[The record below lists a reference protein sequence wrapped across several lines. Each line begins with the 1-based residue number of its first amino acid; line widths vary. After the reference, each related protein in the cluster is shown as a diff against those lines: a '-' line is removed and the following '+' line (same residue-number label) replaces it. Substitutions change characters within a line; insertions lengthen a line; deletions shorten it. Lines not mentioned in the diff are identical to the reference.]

1 MRSCLRS
8 FRGLRVFKVTGLS
21 MAQSS
26 DQETIPSRSALRR
39 LREKE
44 QKYNTILKAAET
56 LFAQKGYHQTSIEE
70 IADLAEVSTGAV
82 YFYFKNKED
91 LLIILMQEIGHQ
103 LRKLLADE
111 FKRTGF
117 SFDRFKNISFAFLKN
132 FCGSHPEW
140 IAIFFRESVGQ
151 SVEVEEQRRQLF
163 FKLTDDIK
171 EAFLQASRE
180 QGIDPVDDLIPEMV
194 GVCILG
200 IYERI
205 ACYYFLWQNPP
216 EDIDTIAQRSISFM
230 LGGISS
236 LLKK

>member
-1 MRSCLRS
+1 VAKSNDSNSL
-8 FRGLRVFKVTGLS
+8 L
-21 MAQSS
+21 
-26 DQETIPSRSALRR
+26 SRSALRR

-44 QKYNTILKAAET
+44 QRYNTILKAAET

-82 YFYFKNKED
+82 YIYFKNKED
-91 LLIILMQEIGHQ
+91 LLITLMQEIGHQ

-117 SFDRFKNISFAFLKN
+117 SLDRFKNISFAFIRN

-151 SVEVEEQRRQLF
+151 SSEVEEQRRQLF
-163 FKLTDDIK
+163 INLTDDIK
-171 EAFLQASRE
+171 EAFVQICRE
-180 QGIDPVDDLIPEMV
+180 QGIDHVDDYIPEMV
-194 GVCILG
+194 ALCILG

-205 ACYYFLWQNPP
+205 ACHYFLWQEQP
-216 EDIDTIAQRSISFM
+216 EDIDTIAQRSVSFM
-230 LGGISS
+230 LGGINN
-236 LLKK
+236 LLKD

>member
-1 MRSCLRS
+1 M
-8 FRGLRVFKVTGLS
+8 FKSNNGNSLL
-21 MAQSS
+21 
-26 DQETIPSRSALRR
+26 SRSALRR

-91 LLIILMQEIGHQ
+91 LLITLMQEIGHQ
-103 LRKLLADE
+103 LRIILAEE

-117 SFDRFKNISFAFLKN
+117 SLDSFKNVSFSFLRN

-151 SVEVEEQRRQLF
+151 SSEVEEQRRQLF
-163 FKLTDDIK
+163 IKLTDDIK
-171 EAFLQASRE
+171 EAFVQICRE
-180 QGIDPVDDLIPEMV
+180 QGLGPIDDAYPEMV
-194 GVCILG
+194 AVCILG
-200 IYERI
+200 LYERI
-205 ACYYFLWQNPP
+205 ACHYFLWQDQP
-216 EDIDTIAQRSISFM
+216 EDIDRLARRSVSFM
-230 LGGISS
+230 LGGIDQ
-236 LLKK
+236 LIKD

>member
-1 MRSCLRS
+1 MAKSNDS
-8 FRGLRVFKVTGLS
+8 NGLL
-21 MAQSS
+21 
-26 DQETIPSRSALRR
+26 SRSALRR

-44 QKYNTILKAAET
+44 QRYNTILKAAET

-82 YFYFKNKED
+82 YIYFKNKED
-91 LLIILMQEIGHQ
+91 LLITLMQEIGHQ

-117 SFDRFKNISFAFLKN
+117 SLDRFKNISFAFIRN

-151 SVEVEEQRRQLF
+151 SSEVAEQRRQLF
-163 FKLTDDIK
+163 INLIDDIK
-171 EAFLQASRE
+171 EAFVQISRE
-180 QGIDPVDDLIPEMV
+180 QGIDPVDDYIPEMV
-194 GVCILG
+194 AVCILG

-205 ACYYFLWQNPP
+205 ACHYFLWQEQP
-216 EDIDTIAQRSISFM
+216 EDIDAIAQRSVSFM
-230 LGGISS
+230 LGGINN
-236 LLKK
+236 LLKD